1 MQRGIDQGKL
11 LNKRIS
17 SKFSLVFDCV
27 GHLVSDVAENKLVW
41 EMSELITEIAGLICP
56 VISEE
61 DSDHGVRLDD
71 GVRRDNCQPPHQ
83 PLPSLINKITGDTD
97 NVCQQLGRGQFGN
110 QPIRKPDNHSQHRHG
125 QSGLSQWS
133 HVCSNVACLVLSVYI
148 EEPDG

>member
-61 DSDHGVRLDD
+61 DSDHGVRLDAD
-71 GVRRDNCQPPHQ
+71 
-83 PLPSLINKITGDTD
+83 
-97 NVCQQLGRGQFGN
+97 
-110 QPIRKPDNHSQHRHG
+110 
-125 QSGLSQWS
+125 WS
-133 HVCSNVACLVLSVYI
+133 TSMSRTVPAVLFHK
-148 EEPDG
+148 EPAWASIAPY